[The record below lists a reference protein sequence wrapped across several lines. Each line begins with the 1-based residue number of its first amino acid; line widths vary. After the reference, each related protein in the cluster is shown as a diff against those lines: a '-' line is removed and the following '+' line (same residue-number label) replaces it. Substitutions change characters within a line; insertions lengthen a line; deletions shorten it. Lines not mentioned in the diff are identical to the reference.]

1 MLIIYYFIPVV
12 GQEKV
17 GCYGKKETVNCQLSA
32 RIFYMIDNQRFTL
45 YHNDKYDS
53 LYHIEAKKEGEIV
66 GASGVYGYF
75 STKSSSFS

>member
-32 RIFYMIDNQRFTL
+32 LIFYMIDNQCFTL
-45 YHNDKYDS
+45 YRNDKYDS
-53 LYHIEAKKEGEIV
+53 LYHIEAKKMG
-66 GASGVYGYF
+66 
-75 STKSSSFS
+75 

>member
-1 MLIIYYFIPVV
+1 MV
-12 GQEKV
+12 
-17 GCYGKKETVNCQLSA
+17 
-32 RIFYMIDNQRFTL
+32 DNQCFTL

-53 LYHIEAKKEGEIV
+53 LYLIEAKKEGEIV